1 MKKGLPKI
9 LTLFFLLAL
18 GITNVWAAYTYNAAT
33 SVPEWTVNFNDWAA
47 ADDAATTAADA
58 VHNPRLYWNG
68 SAWKNNSTNAAID
81 IAYDGGGFYIISN
94 PGTAR
99 QLPTDV
105 DELAALCYAVSK
117 ALNYP
122 KYANSSSTATDPST
136 LNGLSANTTPTAGS
150 NVAVEIHAPRDGY
163 VRILFGT
170 DSNGEPSSGKTVT
183 LSGATTGTANVTYYA
198 STETYGI
205 KTKLTATTF
214 STTTI
219 TASSKK
225 LKSVE
230 FAVNAGTTT
239 VSFNPSN
246 LSNSPTSA
254 RKLLLYAMEVYLE
267 SAAPATTYTVTY
279 KAGLGTGSDVVDN
292 AATTVADCP
301 AGFTAPTGQVFA
313 GWKDASDNDVAVGAT
328 VSADMTLTAQWATAY
343 TVTYN
348 AGEGTGTVPTET
360 AKTTGATFE
369 VAGQG
374 AMTHATKVFNGW
386 KDQNG
391 TAYAAGATYTVG
403 TENVVLTAQWKAAPK
418 VLFLWQNSET
428 SAPNGS
434 EAVVITTTTGGT
446 TTACSSDFANKT
458 WAVEDVA
465 YDATVPGDL
474 KATVSKGLKSGGNAL
489 YLQLTLSGTEK
500 FQTGD
505 TIWLC
510 GYGSWMVSTTTEH
523 TGDVAASMATGAG
536 SKTSCK
542 AVYAVIPEGINT
554 NTLYVRRV
562 ANTIHIAAIKVIRPV
577 KYTVS
582 FAAGDGGT
590 GTMEAKKYPAG
601 ATVTLPECT
610 FTAPS
615 LKEFDAWTSSDVT
628 ISSNQ
633 FTMPAND
640 VTVTATWK
648 NETPKYTVTYSKGAY
663 GTGTIVADTKV
674 KDIALTLSSERFTR
688 DGYLQTG
695 WAETD
700 GGAQAYAL
708 GASYTANAPIELF
721 PVWTAVD
728 TYTASFA
735 CADAAP
741 AGWTFSN
748 DGYDTDSKATANYV
762 CKFTENSLTAPDN
775 NGMSADAVAFAK
787 NANAIA
793 TYDLGITT
801 TVAALNVVLTGG
813 SSNAFNEEIELLGAD
828 GTTVKQSYTTSLSAG
843 NWKDNA
849 INKTDIIEDI
859 RYIRVH
865 GASKWIVMKSFS
877 VSYIETRTKYDVAF
891 AAGTGASGSMATL
904 QYIEGAEVTLPAS
917 TFTAPTDKEFDVWT
931 SSDVTITDGK
941 FTMPAKNV
949 TVTATWKDAVTRF
962 TVTFETNGGSSIDAQ
977 EVEING
983 HPAAVDDPT
992 KDHNVFVGWYNNS
1005 DLADEHAVADITAL
1019 TITEDITLYAKWALD
1034 LQVTKI
1040 VFSNGFD
1047 AFINGS
1053 TVTAYYMDGEA
1064 APTIESYE
1072 ANANVKTTGGVLIE
1086 GSKLVLVGTD
1096 DSRKEYNFTLDAVAP
1111 LTALEAEQTFDGSE
1125 AYVKSAYGWKG
1136 DSKGWAFQKVV
1147 TPDDGRKVKGLTR
1160 EYFFFGPAKSA
1171 SFGWKVSKKNSGDAC
1186 VAKIYVNGTEVM
1198 DALTENF
1205 EVTLNKNTTN
1215 MVAIVSQ
1222 QHNGDCGLA
1231 SVKLNADYSRTE
1243 MLGAGVLGTI
1253 CLDHNV
1259 PVATAQGA
1267 SFYELVGKN
1276 DIGKIVFD
1284 EVVSGDLEAGVPYV
1298 FQAEGN
1304 LIALLYGSTEVSSPV
1319 NTGALKGTF
1328 TGETFSAED
1337 AASRDIYFFRDHAL
1351 WSAKETGLQV
1361 LANRAWLEMG
1371 DVNPITNPNPA
1382 PGRRRITLGVNGTN
1396 VATGLEDL
1404 EVGEAPMKVM
1414 MNGQLFIL
1422 RGEKIYDAT
1431 GRLVK

>member
-9 LTLFFLLAL
+9 LTLFAAL
-18 GITNVWAAYTYNAAT
+18 TLCLSTAWGAGTYAPLDNPATKEYGGITFLDVAGTKASGKITATGDTYEGDSVVTYSAYYIAKTKAITTWYNSSDGSPAGNLETSGATIENPTTLGFYTVSSTQGDINYGGAKIHSTRQRYFYVTGATSVAAVVKDNNGTKYIQISKQEVASDGTLGSATTIGAAT
-33 SVPEWTVNFNDWAA
+33 S
-47 ADDAATTAADA
+47 
-58 VHNPRLYWNG
+58 
-68 SAWKNNSTNAAID
+68 
-81 IAYDGGGFYIISN
+81 
-94 PGTAR
+94 
-99 QLPTDV
+99 
-105 DELAALCYAVSK
+105 
-117 ALNYP
+117 
-122 KYANSSSTATDPST
+122 
-136 LNGLSANTTPTAGS
+136 
-150 NVAVEIHAPRDGY
+150 
-163 VRILFGT
+163 
-170 DSNGEPSSGKTVT
+170 
-183 LSGATTGTANVTYYA
+183 
-198 STETYGI
+198 
-205 KTKLTATTF
+205 
-214 STTTI
+214 
-219 TASSKK
+219 
-225 LKSVE
+225 
-230 FAVNAGTTT
+230 
-239 VSFNPSN
+239 
-246 LSNSPTSA
+246 TSA
-254 RKLLLYAMEVYLE
+254 YLLEGGALDHTKYYKITFTSNNTSNCYLYQVRFNKYT
-267 SAAPATTYTVTY
+267 APATTYTVTY
-279 KAGLGTGSDVVDN
+279 KAGLGTGTDVVDD

-360 AKTTGATFE
+360 AKTAGATFE

-418 VLFLWQNSET
+418 VLFHYQWT
-428 SAPNGS
+428 GTGSAPAKSDVLTATGGTILVSTYGS
-434 EAVVITTTTGGT
+434 NSLGTQSLSSYAAGTPDDMKVEATSSMKFIKFGNNDPYMELTLTTGKFKTGDTVYICGYAAFSISSSVTTASPSGDLGTLTTGGT
-446 TTACSSDFANKT
+446 GSNNAGVGYLVLPKEAD
-458 WAVEDVA
+458 EDA
-465 YDATVPGDL
+465 EFEHLY
-474 KATVSKGLKSGGNAL
+474 VSRKSGSSA
-489 YLQLTLSGTEK
+489 Y
-500 FQTGD
+500 F
-505 TIWLC
+505 
-510 GYGSWMVSTTTEH
+510 
-523 TGDVAASMATGAG
+523 
-536 SKTSCK
+536 
-542 AVYAVIPEGINT
+542 
-554 NTLYVRRV
+554 
-562 ANTIHIAAIKVIRPV
+562 AAIKVVRPV
-577 KYTVS
+577 QYTVN
-582 FAAGDGGT
+582 FEAGGGT

-628 ISSNQ
+628 ISSNK

-663 GTGTIVADTKV
+663 GTGTIAADTKV
-674 KDIALTLSSERFTR
+674 KDVNLTLSSERFTR

-708 GASYTANAPIELF
+708 GATYTANAPIELF

-735 CADAAP
+735 CGDAAP

-748 DGYDTDSKATANYV
+748 DGFDSDTKATAAYV

-849 INKTDIIEDI
+849 INKTDIIEDV